1 MANAEDKKSG
11 GVLQATEQDKPYL
24 ASDPSAMSLAYL
36 ARVSS
41 EVYGENE
48 TMGGDSRI
56 IEIGADR
63 FTIREHKPT
72 KTLFVAICG
81 TSSPLQHV
89 MNVMPHAFKGL
100 QLVEKAFSTKDLSSS
115 AQRSSTIER
124 DAYEEGHEQGW
135 KVPASNIYDEVLRI
149 CASEAKGESDAPF
162 DLNET
167 YDRIVF
173 TGHSRGGLLA
183 YHAGVFC
190 LMGNNSQP
198 PYKGSLGVVG
208 FGMPPPLAPP
218 TDPLE
223 RSACIQSVL
232 SVFHTHDP
240 VSNGSVL
247 KFPNSW
253 NPAHQISLTMTAE
266 QQQERARKRE
276 EQQAMRSSVSSR
288 GSGFWGAVGNIVQTA
303 VTAVGDTATDLTSNI
318 EKYHAIG
325 EYVQKV
331 VDGHGTLKK
340 KNMANPN
347 GGNIDKPA
355 PSFAVEKRDKENEW
369 VLVFPDK
376 SKQECV
382 LN

>member
-1 MANAEDKKSG
+1 MVNAQDKNSG
-11 GVLQATEQDKPYL
+11 GVLQATEQEQPYL
-24 ASDPSAMSLAYL
+24 ASDPSAMSLSYL
-36 ARVSS
+36 VRISS
-41 EVYGENE
+41 EVYDENDE
-48 TMGGDSRI
+48 TSTKGDSGI

-63 FTIREHKPT
+63 FTIREHKSS

-100 QLVEKAFSTKDLSSS
+100 QLVEKALSTKDLSSS
-115 AQRSSTIER
+115 TTSTQRSSTIEK

-149 CASEAKGESDAPF
+149 CKDESDATTF
-162 DLNET
+162 DLNEK

-183 YHAGVFC
+183 YHASVFC
-190 LMGNNSQP
+190 LMGNHSQP

-208 FGMPPPLAPP
+208 FGMPPPLSPP

-223 RSACIQSVL
+223 RSSCIQSVL

-247 KFPNSW
+247 RFPNSW
-253 NPAHQISLTMTAE
+253 NPAHQISLTLTAE
-266 QQQERARKRE
+266 QEQERARKRQ
-276 EQQAMRSSVSSR
+276 EQQAMRSSTTSSSR
-288 GSGFWGAVGNIVQTA
+288 GSGFWGAVGNLVQTA
-303 VTAVGDTATDLTSNI
+303 VTAVGDTASDLSSNI
-318 EKYHAIG
+318 EKYHGIG

-331 VDGHGTLKK
+331 ADGQGTLKK
-340 KNMANPN
+340 KNMTIAYGRSADEPTS
-347 GGNIDKPA
+347 
-355 PSFAVEKRDKENEW
+355 SFVVEKRDKENEW

-376 SKQECV
+376 SK
-382 LN
+382 